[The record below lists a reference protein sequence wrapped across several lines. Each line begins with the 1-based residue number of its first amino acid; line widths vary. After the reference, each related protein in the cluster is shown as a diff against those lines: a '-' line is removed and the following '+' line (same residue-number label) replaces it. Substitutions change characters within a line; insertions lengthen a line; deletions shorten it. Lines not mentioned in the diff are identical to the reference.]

1 MVLKREHKRIC
12 IWSPPR
18 TASTFVYHYLIKHLQ
33 NENWLGYDS
42 VFTLQNTGSEPF
54 RPTRPDYYKTFQA
67 FQREPS
73 WVAKLHNS
81 DIINLES
88 LGLFKS
94 FVNLCDYN
102 ILLLRKDLFE
112 TTVSFCISKI
122 KNQWIYQDD
131 IPIKI
136 SRRQFAE
143 AYHQQVK
150 FKNDL
155 INSRINFN
163 KKLYTENL
171 PDKDKLWSVLTGL
184 EPKEL
189 EYDEWTSISP
199 DKTKVVINY
208 NELKDFYDEM
218 RTSR

>member
-18 TASTFVYHYLIKHLQ
+18 TASTFVYYYLLKHLQ
-33 NENWLGYDS
+33 NENWPGYNS
-42 VFTLQNTGSEPF
+42 VFNLQNIGSEPF
-54 RPTRPDYYKTFQA
+54 RQANPDYYKTFQS

-73 WVAKLHNS
+73 WVAKMHNK
-81 DIINLES
+81 DINNLES
-88 LGLFKS
+88 VGLYKS
-94 FVNLCDYN
+94 FVNLPDYN

-122 KNQWIYQDD
+122 KNQWIHQDD
-131 IPIKI
+131 SQIKI

-143 AYHQQVK
+143 SYHQQLK
-150 FKNDL
+150 YKNDL
-155 INSRINFN
+155 INSRIKFN
-163 KKLYTENL
+163 KKLYTESL
-171 PDKDKLWSVLTGL
+171 PDKEKLWSVLTGL
-184 EPKEL
+184 QPKGLKEEP
-189 EYDEWTSISP
+189 WTSISP

-218 RTSR
+218 RTS